1 MPLDIIMNITTNLFP
16 ANENKWQAGNRPH
29 SVVPSEERNM
39 PTSYYAAVP
48 EG

>member
-1 MPLDIIMNITTNLFP
+1 MPLDYFIIKITTNPFP
-16 ANENKWQAGNRPH
+16 AEKKRQAGNRPH